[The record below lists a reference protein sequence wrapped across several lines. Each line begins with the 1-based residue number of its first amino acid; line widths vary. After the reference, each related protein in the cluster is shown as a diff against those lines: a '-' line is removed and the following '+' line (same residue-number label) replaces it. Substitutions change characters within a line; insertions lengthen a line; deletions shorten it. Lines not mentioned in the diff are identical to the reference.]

1 MIDEYELAIGYS
13 DSGEH
18 HNQDVNVEGDYICC
32 PRCKSIHLL
41 MGKIS
46 TPNKLSSFFPEKE
59 CVIIE
64 FTCTEK
70 ECSAE
75 LSLALYNEVVHN
87 YHSRINW
94 VEKVVP
100 YVEDTVDKLE
110 SFSLT
115 GQSKKLKSH
124 VEKHNLWDLKSG
136 EELPE
141 GVPPYRSEDYDKG
154 GNDKV
159 VNIKDKKNPL

>member
-18 HNQDVNVEGDYICC
+18 HNQDVTVKDEHICC
-32 PRCKSIHLL
+32 PRCESIHLL

-46 TPNKLSSFFPEKE
+46 TPNKLSSFFPEIE

-64 FTCTEK
+64 FTCKEK

-75 LSLALYNEVVHN
+75 LSLALFNDDTW
-87 YHSRINW
+87 HSRINW

-100 YVEDTVDKLE
+100 YVEDAVGELK

-115 GQSKKLKSH
+115 GKSKKIKRH
-124 VEKHNLWDLKSG
+124 VEKHDLGYLKLD
-136 EELPE
+136 EELPK
-141 GVPPYRSEDYDKG
+141 GVLSYRSEDYDEDK
-154 GNDKV
+154 ND
-159 VNIKDKKNPL
+159 NIISIRREE

>member
-32 PRCKSIHLL
+32 PRCESIHLL

-46 TPNKLSSFFPEKE
+46 TPNKIMERE

-70 ECSAE
+70 ECLAE
-75 LSLALYNEVVHN
+75 LSLALFNEHSHH

>member
-18 HNQDVNVEGDYICC
+18 HNQDVNVEGDFICC

-64 FTCTEK
+64 FTCKEK

-75 LSLALYNEVVHN
+75 LSLALYNEVGHN

-100 YVEDTVDKLE
+100 YVEDTIDELK

-115 GQSKKLKSH
+115 GESKKIKRH
-124 VEKHNLWDLKSG
+124 VEKFDLGHLKLG
-136 EELPE
+136 EELPK
-141 GVPPYRSEDYDKG
+141 GVPSYRSEDYDEDG
-154 GNDKV
+154 DDKV
-159 VNIKDKKNPL
+159 VSIRKEE

>member
-32 PRCKSIHLL
+32 PRCESIHLL

-46 TPNKLSSFFPEKE
+46 TPNKIMERE

>member
-18 HNQDVNVEGDYICC
+18 HNQDVTVKDEHICC
-32 PRCKSIHLL
+32 PRCESIHLL

-46 TPNKLSSFFPEKE
+46 TPNKLSSFFPEIE

-64 FTCTEK
+64 FTCKEK

-75 LSLALYNEVVHN
+75 LSLALFNDDTW
-87 YHSRINW
+87 HSRINW

-100 YVEDTVDKLE
+100 YVEDTIDELE

-124 VEKHNLWDLKSG
+124 IEKHNLQDLKLG

-141 GVPPYRSEDYDKG
+141 GVLPYKSEDYDKD